1 VLWQGWRTL
10 QLWATLPLLLVLL
23 AVRAPLRLAH
33 HPHPIEAP
41 CLLNGGHGASL
52 RRLVGSRL
60 TLTFARHP
68 VTT

>member
-1 VLWQGWRTL
+1 MTVLWQGWRTL

-41 CLLNGGHGASL
+41 CLL
-52 RRLVGSRL
+52 
-60 TLTFARHP
+60 
-68 VTT
+68 